1 MYFSEDTLTR
11 KTNETIEK
19 RLKFSKIEENGIKNN
34 IQGFGLN
41 FTTTKWEEAI
51 VIINIVNNEFRRKG
65 KLHYENFKKSEE
77 AAHLF
82 KVICT
87 NVTSIPM
94 YNIIQTLRILIKW
107 NIPQDTVLIQ
117 TLLQRIRAS
126 VNDLSVAKIM
136 VVYYILHN
144 LNKCPLTN
152 SLFIALPHV
161 FNNQAQIELN
171 SESVNLMKALKFS
184 TFIGDIQ
191 TGRYILSILN
201 KNIRILRIENVIDII
216 SALDLDWVILKP
228 YFITF
233 LAAIQMSKQT
243 MAFYDEGL
251 INVLVSAVSKSD
263 VTFHVRITVLKY
275 LNKMYYSNTPFLN
288 DLIQACCND
297 TNYMRNCTLE
307 DIYYITKAF
316 VIADYELGENMQT
329 ILKEHIINLDCSTK
343 SIIPVTFHL
352 LSLNCYC
359 PEFLER
365 IFTFY
370 NKMSIIDNETIQNI
384 LKLHWCIKLLY
395 PSYNKVMLDENKLNK
410 IENKKIHEKDNI
422 SLMERLKEACE
433 GDKYVKSGLQ
443 TKWGQFVD
451 CVVVIQPNGF
461 LMDISNYDNI
471 TFIEELASLPECNK
485 ILFFIFPKRAYS
497 VNVKNML
504 STVKVQLKAIEQLP
518 GYYPF
523 VINPYL
529 WENLSNKE
537 KVLHLQQAIEQ
548 KCNNISN
555 I

>member
-1 MYFSEDTLTR
+1 
-11 KTNETIEK
+11 
-19 RLKFSKIEENGIKNN
+19 
-34 IQGFGLN
+34 
-41 FTTTKWEEAI
+41 
-51 VIINIVNNEFRRKG
+51 
-65 KLHYENFKKSEE
+65 
-77 AAHLF
+77 
-82 KVICT
+82 
-87 NVTSIPM
+87 M

-216 SALDLDWVILKP
+216 SALYIQPQRHYFQKLMNSITYVIKNNYQRLRLGDIETIL
-228 YFITF
+228 YYISSSYTNE
-233 LAAIQMSKQT
+233 T